1 MNPVNY
7 SMGTINLNGNN
18 TATSN
23 TTNTNSGSS
32 VITTDAF
39 KKQPEFTLPT
49 TKPDITPYDAI
60 VQNSLN
66 SLASYTTNVDT
77 ATQTQNNLLKT
88 LTETMNNMGGREQYL
103 QQQQDIAGV
112 NTEQKQLDTFN
123 ARANDLIASLSALS
137 NESKAIPLKAQQS
150 VIGQGV
156 TDAGLQPLTTAQLRE
171 NAIKALTLSSEG
183 DALASQITNSETR
196 LQRAKE
202 KAQQAVDLK
211 YKPLEEQLER
221 VKTFLDIN
229 QRYVL
234 EPADKKRIE
243 ATNIALQ
250 ERERVLANKKE
261 QDKRIED
268 MLINANTQGAPASSI
283 AMARKLQAQGASSSD
298 VATALGRY
306 AGDYYKTELLKAQ
319 IQTEKAQQANYSA
332 NIRKINAE
340 ISNAENE
347 SKLPKPQNAEFVKNA
362 VGVGDAFTKFKSALD
377 MYNNTIKT
385 AGTYATPFFGST
397 ERADKNTARTNL
409 LLAMKN
415 LEQTGALDR
424 GTVDVLSPSLPEN
437 AFFQTEDYQKRLL
450 SNIENSVKSQV
461 DYKINVLRGTS
472 AFDSP
477 EINNVKKLTGYMDY
491 EKQTPETQAGKMLM
505 NGLFKATIQYNMPT
519 NTSTQATTL
528 LNTLY
533 PTKGN

>member
-7 SMGTINLNGNN
+7 SMGQINLNGNN

-66 SLASYTTNVDT
+66 SLSSYQTNVDS
-77 ATQTQNNLLKT
+77 ATNTQNNLLKT
-88 LTETMNNMGGREQYL
+88 LTETMNSMGGREQFL
-103 QQQQDIAGV
+103 QQQQEIAGV
-112 NTEQKQLDTFN
+112 TQEEKQLDTFN

-137 NESKAIPLKAQQS
+137 NESKAIPLKAQQA

-229 QRYVL
+229 QKYIL
-234 EPADKKRIE
+234 DPAEKKRIE

-268 MLINANTQGAPASSI
+268 MVINANTQGAPASSI

-306 AGDYYKTELLKAQ
+306 AGDYYKTELLKTQ
-319 IQTEKAQQANYSA
+319 IQTEKLQQSQISA
-332 NIRKINAE
+332 NIRKINAD
-340 ISNAENE
+340 IKATTDASN
-347 SKLPKPQNAEFVKNA
+347 LPKPQNAEFVKNA
-362 VGVGDAFTKFKSALD
+362 VATGEAYTKFKSALD

-385 AGTYATPFFGST
+385 AGTYAMPFFGST

-415 LEQTGALDR
+415 LEQTGALDK

-437 AFFQTEDYQKRLL
+437 AIFQTEEYQKRLL
-450 SNIENSVKSQV
+450 SNIENSVKGQV
-461 DYKINVLRGTS
+461 DYNINVLKGTS
-472 AFDSP
+472 AYNSP
-477 EINNVKKLTGYMDY
+477 EINNVKKATGFVDFDN
-491 EKQTPETQAGKMLM
+491 QTPEAQAGKSLM
-505 NGLFKATIQYNMPT
+505 NNLMKTNIQFNMPT
-519 NTSTQATTL
+519 NTSTQATSL
-528 LNTLY
+528 LNSLY